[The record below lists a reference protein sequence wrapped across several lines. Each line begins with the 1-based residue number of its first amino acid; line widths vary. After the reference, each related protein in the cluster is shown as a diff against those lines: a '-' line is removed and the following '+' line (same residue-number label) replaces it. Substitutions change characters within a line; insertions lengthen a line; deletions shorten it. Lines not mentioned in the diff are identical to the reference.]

1 MSVTDRWTDR
11 LCHNKCR
18 THQTSA
24 SWKGVCA
31 HSGRCMVAT
40 LTEQSIHS
48 VNLWLRIVRQ
58 MMRSLMNAHLPSI
71 DSFVTVDA
79 FEGRKDD

>member
-1 MSVTDRWTDR
+1 
-11 LCHNKCR
+11 
-18 THQTSA
+18 
-24 SWKGVCA
+24 
-31 HSGRCMVAT
+31 MVAT